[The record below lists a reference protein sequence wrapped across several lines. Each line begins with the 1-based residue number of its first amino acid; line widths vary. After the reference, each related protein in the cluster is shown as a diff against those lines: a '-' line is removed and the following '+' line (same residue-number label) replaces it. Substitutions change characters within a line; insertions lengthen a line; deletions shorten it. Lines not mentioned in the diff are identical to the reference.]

1 MKISKWILAMVL
13 TCSLPGM
20 VFADILVLKDGRSV
34 TGEFQ
39 SADQTN
45 VTILVQGRL
54 QNYRLSEVNS
64 ITFTPDSR
72 AASRSSRAPS
82 YAAGRSPSASSGTSS
97 GRTSSSGTFSRRAAP
112 EPAPAGVTIPAG
124 VLLTVRMIDPVDSEV
139 NAMGQTFRA
148 SLDEP
153 LVVDG
158 QIVVPRGADLTV
170 ILVEVEQAGRIR
182 GRSELTLDLL
192 DITVGGKKH
201 EIRTSEVSQAGSSRG
216 AQSAKRIGG
225 AAAVGAALGAIFG
238 GGKGAAQGAAAGAGA
253 GAAVQVLTHG
263 EEVRIP
269 AESRLSFTLESPL
282 HL

>member
-1 MKISKWILAMVL
+1 MKISKWILAAVL
-13 TCSLPGM
+13 ACSLPGK

-34 TGEFQ
+34 SGEFQ

-45 VTILVQGRL
+45 ITVLVQGRL

-64 ITFTPDSR
+64 ITFTPGSR
-72 AASRSSRAPS
+72 AASRPSRAPS
-82 YAAGRSPSASSGTSS
+82 YAAGRTASSGSGMSSGGTSS
-97 GRTSSSGTFSRRAAP
+97 GGGFSRRAAP
-112 EPAPAGVTIPAG
+112 EPAPVGVTVPAG

-158 QIVVPRGADLTV
+158 QIVIPRGADLTV
-170 ILVEVEQAGRIR
+170 ILVEVEQAGRLR

-192 DITVGGKKH
+192 DITVGGKLH

-225 AAAVGAALGAIFG
+225 IAAAGAVLGAIFG
-238 GGKGAAQGAAAGAGA
+238 GAKGAAQGAAAGAGA
-253 GAAVQVLTHG
+253 GTAIQVLTHG

-269 AESRLSFTLESPL
+269 AESRLAFTLESPL
-282 HL
+282 YL

>member
-1 MKISKWILAMVL
+1 MKISKWILAVVL
-13 TCSLPGM
+13 ACSLPGN
-20 VFADILVLKDGRSV
+20 VFADILILKDGRSI

-39 SADQTN
+39 SADQTD
-45 VTILVQGRL
+45 IIIRVQGRL

-64 ITFTPDSR
+64 ITFTLDSW
-72 AASRSSRAPS
+72 AATRSSRAPS
-82 YAAGRSPSASSGTSS
+82 YAAGR
-97 GRTSSSGTFSRRAAP
+97 TSSSSSGSSSGGTFSRRAAP
-112 EPAPAGVTIPAG
+112 EPTLAGVTIPAG
-124 VLLTVRMIDPVDSEV
+124 VLLTVRMIDPVDSAV

-170 ILVEVEQAGRIR
+170 VLVEVEQAGRIQ
-182 GRSELTLDLL
+182 GRSELTLDLV
-192 DITVGGKKH
+192 DITVGGKQH

-225 AAAVGAALGAIFG
+225 IAAAGAVLGAIFG

-253 GAAVQVLTHG
+253 GTAIQVLTRG
-263 EEVRIP
+263 EQVRIP

>member
-13 TCSLPGM
+13 ACSLPGM

-64 ITFTPDSR
+64 ITFTPGSR
-72 AASRSSRAPS
+72 EASRSSRAPS
-82 YAAGRSPSASSGTSS
+82 YAAGRSPSSSSGISSGGTSS
-97 GRTSSSGTFSRRAAP
+97 GGTFSQRAAP
-112 EPAPAGVTIPAG
+112 EPTPTGVTIPAG

-153 LVVDG
+153 LLVAG

-225 AAAVGAALGAIFG
+225 IAAAGAVLGAIFG
-238 GGKGAAQGAAAGAGA
+238 GGKGAVQGAAAGAGA
-253 GAAVQVLTHG
+253 GTAIQVLTHG

-269 AESRLSFTLESPL
+269 AESRLSFTLESPI

>member
-72 AASRSSRAPS
+72 AVSRSSRAPS

-97 GRTSSSGTFSRRAAP
+97 GRTSSGGTFSRRSAP
-112 EPAPAGVTIPAG
+112 EPTPTGVTIPAG

-153 LVVDG
+153 LFVDG

-225 AAAVGAALGAIFG
+225 IAAAGAALGAIFG
-238 GGKGAAQGAAAGAGA
+238 GAKGAAQGAAAGAGA
-253 GAAVQVLTHG
+253 GAAIQVLTHG

-269 AESRLSFTLESPL
+269 AESRLAFTLESPL